1 MLKES
6 RKIYC
11 KWRTSVLL
19 VSVLLLLWTG
29 VIAFAE
35 NGPVG
40 RGEKVFE
47 AKCSSCHT
55 IGGGR
60 KVGPD
65 LKGITEERHRDWIE
79 AFISN
84 PEKVFASKDSIALGL
99 LKEYKIKMPGLGLS
113 KEDVSAVLDFL
124 GTKKSAV
131 QTSTTPSNAPPG
143 DAGQGKS
150 LFMGSK
156 GFRNGGAP
164 CMSCHS
170 VAGINLLGG
179 GSLGPELTRAYLAY
193 GEGIVSVL
201 TNIPFPTM
209 LPIFKKHPLDAQE
222 ARDLTAF
229 FKEVAASQPQDFTLR
244 VLITALVGFLVL
256 MLMMWYIWQHR
267 LRSVR
272 EEMLSLPAA
281 AGKRGDMKWDG

>member
-1 MLKES
+1 MLNQS
-6 RKIYC
+6 RNLFC
-11 KWRTSVLL
+11 LRRTSVVL
-19 VSVLLLLWTG
+19 VLVPFLLWTS
-29 VIAFAE
+29 VVVFAE
-35 NGPVG
+35 NNPVG
-40 RGEKVFE
+40 RGGKVFG
-47 AKCSSCHT
+47 AKCSPCHT

-65 LKGITEERHRDWIE
+65 LKGITEERQRDWLE
-79 AFISN
+79 AFISD
-84 PEKVFASKDSIALGL
+84 PEKVFISKDSIALEL
-99 LKEYKIKMPGLGLS
+99 LNEYKIKMPGLGLS

-170 VAGINLLGG
+170 VAGINFLGG
-179 GSLGPELTRAYLAY
+179 GSLGPELTRAHLTY

-209 LPIFKKHPLDAQE
+209 VPIFKEHPLSLEE
-222 ARDLTAF
+222 ARDLAAF
-229 FKEVAASQPQDFTLR
+229 FKGVAVSQPQDFTPR
-244 VLITALVGFLVL
+244 VLITALVGFLVP
-256 MLMMWYIWQHR
+256 MFMMWYIWRHR
-267 LRSVR
+267 LLSVR
-272 EEMLSLPAA
+272 EEMVASSRS
-281 AGKRGDMKWDG
+281 GRKTR